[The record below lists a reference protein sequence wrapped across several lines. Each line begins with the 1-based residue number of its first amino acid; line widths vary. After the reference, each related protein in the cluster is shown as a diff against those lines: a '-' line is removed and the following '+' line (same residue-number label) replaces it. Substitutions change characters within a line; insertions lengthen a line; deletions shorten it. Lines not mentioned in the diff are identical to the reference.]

1 MLLVLGVGP
10 VVLAAT
16 ATATGAVPQS
26 QAAPMPPAAVSPR
39 PIRSIRVEGAQR
51 VEPETVL
58 SYVKLRTGQPF
69 TNESLDQA
77 IKDLYASDLFADVSI
92 AGAET
97 GDIVLRV
104 RENPIVNR
112 VIFEGN
118 KRLKEDKIKK
128 EVKLAPRQIFTRTAV
143 RQDVARIIELYR
155 RQGRFAAVVDPK
167 MVNLDQ
173 NRVDVIFEV
182 SEGPK
187 SKVRQINILGNTM
200 FSEGKLR
207 EQMATKQARLKT
219 LLSSNTSYDQD
230 RLAYDQQKLRQFYL
244 TEGYADFKVTSAVA
258 ELTPD
263 KRDFIIT
270 YVVEEG
276 KRYKFGDVTVDSDI
290 RDFDNKKL
298 AASLGIT
305 KGSWYNAK
313 QVETAVDSLT
323 EAAGAFGYAFV
334 DVSPDFQRDKDT
346 LTMGINFHV
355 AEAKRSYVERI
366 DVNGNTQTKDKV
378 IRREI
383 RLAEGDA
390 FSAFQVK
397 RSQDRINSLGYFQD
411 KFEIKQTQ
419 GSAPDR
425 VVLTADVQEKSTGEL
440 SLSAGYSSL
449 EKFIIQA
456 SIKQR
461 NFRGMGQELRASVSY
476 STYSKSVE
484 LGFTEPCLFDSNI
497 ALGGDIFRRD
507 YRSYNTVGDTNTTT
521 YKQVSTGFQIRA
533 ALPLSEYWTASTR
546 YGLSYDQVSLD
557 QATYYT
563 NGACD
568 VALAGS
574 YLCDAIGNRWTSS
587 VGYSLIRDSLNSRLY
602 PTKGS
607 RFSISQDFAGLG
619 GDTRYLRSTIVASK
633 FWGLGSGFILN
644 AQAEGGHI
652 QGIGQD
658 VRLTDRFFLGDP
670 QIRGFDIRGV
680 GPRVTRS
687 YYDTSTIPATLTA
700 TSNNTS
706 EALGGNTY
714 YRGRLELQLPLGAG
728 ARELG
733 LRPSIYADIG
743 AVFGGKTPALADSC
757 AAAIIAGT
765 ACTAATRQYTDSNGA
780 PLYLDAS
787 GASTTTNTGTPY
799 TYALSAYRETY
810 SGNSPKPRV
819 SIGVGVNWNSP
830 FGPLRIDLAKALI
843 KQKGDDTKLVT
854 FNVGGQF

>member
-1 MLLVLGVGP
+1 MIVMVGVGP
-10 VVLAAT
+10 IVLAA
-16 ATATGAVPQS
+16 S
-26 QAAPMPPAAVSPR
+26 AAPFVTAPAQPPLPASAIPHA
-39 PIRSIRVEGAQR
+39 IRSIRVEGAQR

-58 SYVKLRTGQPF
+58 SYTKLRAGQPF

-77 IKDLYASDLFADVSI
+77 IKDLYASNLFADVSI

-97 GDIVLRV
+97 GDIVLRI
-104 RENPIVNR
+104 RENPVINR

-155 RQGRFAAVVDPK
+155 RQGRFAATVEPK

-187 SKVRQINILGNTM
+187 SKVRQINILGNAA
-200 FSEGKLR
+200 FSDGKLR
-207 EQMATKQARLKT
+207 EQMATKEARLKT

-244 TEGYADFKVTSAVA
+244 TEGYADFKVISAVA

-270 YVVEEG
+270 YVIEEG

-298 AASLGIT
+298 ASSLGIT

-323 EAAGAFGYAFV
+323 QAAGAFGYAFV

-456 SIKQR
+456 SVTQR

-484 LGFTEPCLFDSNI
+484 LGFTEPYLFNTNI

-533 ALPLSEYWTASTR
+533 ALPLSEYWTASAR

-587 VGYSLIRDSLNSRLY
+587 VGYSIIRDTLNSRLN

-607 RFSISQDFAGLG
+607 RLSISQDFAGLG
-619 GDTRYLRSTIVASK
+619 GDTHYLRSTIVASK
-633 FWGLGSGFILN
+633 FWGLGSGFVLN

-687 YYDTSTIPATLTA
+687 YYDTSTVPATFTA
-700 TSNNTS
+700 SSNDTS
-706 EALGGNTY
+706 EALGGDTY

-757 AAAIIAGT
+757 AAAIIAGV
-765 ACTAATRQYTDSNGA
+765 ACTTSTRQYTNSSGA
-780 PLYLDAS
+780 PLYLDSS
-787 GASTTTNTGTPY
+787 GNSTTTNTGTPY

>member
-1 MLLVLGVGP
+1 MKSSKFVRAGAVLLTGTVLSGVPAMAQTAPASAPAPTPAAAPAGRP
-10 VVLAAT
+10 AAT
-16 ATATGAVPQS
+16 PGAPGAQVTAPAGVTPVAPAV
-26 QAAPMPPAAVSPR
+26 VR
-39 PIRSIRVEGAQR
+39 TIKTLRVEGAQR
-51 VEPETVL
+51 IEPETVL
-58 SYVKLRTGQPF
+58 SYTKLRVGISYTPE
-69 TNESLDQA
+69 TLDQA
-77 IKDLYASDLFADVSI
+77 LKDLQASDLFVEFSI
-92 AGAET
+92 AGVET
-97 GDIVLRV
+97 GDIVVRI
-104 RENPIVNR
+104 RENPIINR
-112 VIFEGN
+112 VILEGN
-118 KRLKEDKIKK
+118 KALKTDKITK
-128 EVKLAPRQIFTRTAV
+128 EIKLAPRQIFTRTAV
-143 RQDVARIIELYR
+143 RQDVTRIIELYR
-155 RQGRFAAVVDPK
+155 RQGRFAAVVSPK
-167 MVNLDQ
+167 MVSLDQ
-173 NRVDVIFEV
+173 NRVDVVFEIT
-182 SEGPK
+182 EGPK
-187 SKVRQINILGNTM
+187 SKVRQINIIGNEV
-200 FSEGKLR
+200 FSDDTLR
-207 EQMATKQARLKT
+207 GQMATKQSRWFR

-230 RLAYDQQKLRQFYL
+230 RLNYDQQKMRQYYL
-244 TEGYADFKVTSAVA
+244 TEGYADFRVTSAVA

-263 KRDFIIT
+263 KSDFIIT

-290 RDFDNKKL
+290 RDFDNTKL

-313 QVETAVDSLT
+313 QVETAVDSLS

-378 IRREI
+378 VRREI

-390 FSAFQVK
+390 FSSFQVK

-484 LGFTEPCLFDSNI
+484 LGFTEPYLFDSNV

-533 ALPLSEYWTASTR
+533 AVPLSEYWSGAAR

-563 NGACD
+563 NGSCD

-587 VGYSLIRDSLNSRLY
+587 VGYSLIRDSLNSRLN
-602 PTKGS
+602 PTRGS
-607 RFSISQDFAGLG
+607 RLSISQDFAGLG
-619 GDTRYLRSTIVASK
+619 GDTHYLRSTIVASK
-633 FWGLGSGFILN
+633 FWGLGSGFVLN

-652 QGIGQD
+652 QG
-658 VRLTDRFFLGDP
+658 
-670 QIRGFDIRGV
+670 
-680 GPRVTRS
+680 S
-687 YYDTSTIPATLTA
+687 
-700 TSNNTS
+700 
-706 EALGGNTY
+706 
-714 YRGRLELQLPLGAG
+714 GRTCG
-728 ARELG
+728 
-733 LRPSIYADIG
+733 
-743 AVFGGKTPALADSC
+743 
-757 AAAIIAGT
+757 
-765 ACTAATRQYTDSNGA
+765 
-780 PLYLDAS
+780 
-787 GASTTTNTGTPY
+787 
-799 TYALSAYRETY
+799 
-810 SGNSPKPRV
+810 
-819 SIGVGVNWNSP
+819 
-830 FGPLRIDLAKALI
+830 
-843 KQKGDDTKLVT
+843 
-854 FNVGGQF
+854 